1 MNPFVSLHAVD
12 AMCFDVFVSRRSG
25 LFISIRLSFVAPSS
39 GKFLKK
45 YLFPKPLLADS
56 LISVYIMFIR

>member
-1 MNPFVSLHAVD
+1 MEREGVMNPFVSLHAVD

-45 YLFPKPLLADS
+45 YLFPNRYSP
-56 LISVYIMFIR
+56 IH

>member
-45 YLFPKPLLADS
+45 YLFPNRYS
-56 LISVYIMFIR
+56 RIH